1 MTTFRG
7 RGRIGP
13 CHDAVGEGSYRFT
26 GAFSR
31 GRRFF
36 TSSNLA
42 VHPPE
47 TLSKFYLAAGQ
58 KRRGHHLSMQPVDQ
72 VVRSLAGL
80 GPCWVPC
87 FAMIIGWMGCSTER
101 NHFLWLRRLAGIDGS
116 ARPVTLG
123 FPSLLGK
130 AGFLPGVAL
139 RPLLPLW
146 QAFTRGIIAFSRAR
160 GGGMNSA
167 WRFGEVRCLQ
177 IARLAF
183 SSFLAAPF
191 LTSSLAARVALRRWL
206 SSTQEEEPFVSG
218 STRRPWPRGLT
229 VHLRFIG
236 LPNGEAFR
244 RGAGSRFRIAFVS
257 FEAADL

>member
-36 TSSNLA
+36 TSSNLT

-101 NHFLWLRRLAGIDGS
+101 NHFLWLRRLAGIDGPVW
-116 ARPVTLG
+116 PVTLG

-146 QAFTRGIIAFSRAR
+146 QAFTRGITIFFS
-160 GGGMNSA
+160 
-167 WRFGEVRCLQ
+167 C
-177 IARLAF
+177 
-183 SSFLAAPF
+183 
-191 LTSSLAARVALRRWL
+191 
-206 SSTQEEEPFVSG
+206 
-218 STRRPWPRGLT
+218 TRRRGEFRLEIRRSPLSPDREVGFFKLSRSALSHQFT
-229 VHLRFIG
+229 GRQGSAPAV
-236 LPNGEAFR
+236 AFLNPR
-244 RGAGSRFRIAFVS
+244 RGALCERVHQKAVAKRFNRPPS
-257 FEAADL
+257 FYRFTERRSVP

>member
-1 MTTFRG
+1 MVRRDPSPLVFPVYWGRQDSFRG
-7 RGRIGP
+7 LPFAR
-13 CHDAVGEGSYRFT
+13 CYRFGKRLR
-26 GAFSR
+26 GAS
-31 GRRFF
+31 
-36 TSSNLA
+36 
-42 VHPPE
+42 
-47 TLSKFYLAAGQ
+47 
-58 KRRGHHLSMQPVDQ
+58 
-72 VVRSLAGL
+72 
-80 GPCWVPC
+80 
-87 FAMIIGWMGCSTER
+87 
-101 NHFLWLRRLAGIDGS
+101 
-116 ARPVTLG
+116 
-123 FPSLLGK
+123 PS
-130 AGFLPGVAL
+130 
-139 RPLLPLW
+139 
-146 QAFTRGIIAFSRAR
+146 FSRAR
-160 GGGMNSA
+160 GGGVNSA

-244 RGAGSRFRIAFVS
+244 RDAGSRFRIAFVS